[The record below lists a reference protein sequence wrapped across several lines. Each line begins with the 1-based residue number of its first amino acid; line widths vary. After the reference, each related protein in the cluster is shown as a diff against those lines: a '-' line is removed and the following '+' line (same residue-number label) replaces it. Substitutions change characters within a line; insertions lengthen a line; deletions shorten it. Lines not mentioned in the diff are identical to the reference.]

1 MNKRV
6 YPWLLVGLL
15 SFNFG
20 VVYFDRNALNFLM
33 PQIQPELHLSNEQVG
48 MLGSALSLSWAL
60 AGLLIGRL
68 SDVLGRRKLILV
80 VAAFVFSVASMLSG
94 RVTSFTMLLL
104 TRLLMGF
111 AEGGVMPISQALIAA
126 EIDPARRGL
135 AMGIAQNF
143 GANLL
148 SNFLG
153 PIVVVHFGLA
163 FGWRS
168 AFYLAALP
176 GVVAA
181 VLMLW
186 LLREPTREEVR
197 GESVPGG
204 GVDGS
209 DGAGSIGRAGGA
221 GTAGS
226 VSGPGRANRVAGASG
241 AAWKH
246 RNVLLCVGMSIS
258 LVAFIV
264 VFAIFMPLY
273 VVNVRGMPQPVMA
286 WLISMFGLTSMA
298 FAFLVPG
305 SSDVLGRRPVVISMS
320 LIALLIPLGAM
331 FVYQP
336 PWFLFVLF
344 ALGAA
349 MSGVFPLAMATI
361 PSETVP
367 PQQLATVLGLTMGLG
382 EIIGGVFAPTLAGRA
397 ADSSGLGATLWILV
411 GLSLVTGLLACF
423 IEETAPRVLRGRI
436 SSDNVPVG
444 AATMLP
450 RGDENVLDPSGSQES
465 VRSRVDQTQV

>member
-20 VVYFDRNALNFLM
+20 VVYFDRNTLNFLM
-33 PQIQPELHLSNEQVG
+33 PLIQPELHLSNEQVG

-60 AGLLIGRL
+60 AGLVVGRL
-68 SDVLGRRKLILV
+68 SDVLGRRKLVLV
-80 VAAFVFSVASMLSG
+80 ICAFIFSAASMLSG
-94 RVTSFTMLLL
+94 WVTSFAMLLV
-104 TRLLMGF
+104 TRLMMGF
-111 AEGGVMPISQALIAA
+111 AEGGVMPISQALISA
-126 EIDPARRGL
+126 EVDPARRGL

-153 PIVVVHFGLA
+153 PIVVVNFGLA
-163 FGWRS
+163 FGWRN

-186 LLREPTREEVR
+186 LLRDPTPEEVA
-197 GESVPGG
+197 VAP
-204 GVDGS
+204 
-209 DGAGSIGRAGGA
+209 AAGGA
-221 GTAGS
+221 GGAGNA
-226 VSGPGRANRVAGASG
+226 GGTRARGEAGAGG
-241 AAWKH
+241 AAWKQ

-273 VVNVRGMPQPVMA
+273 LVNVRGMPQPVMA
-286 WLISMFGLTSMA
+286 WLMSMFGLTSMA

-320 LIALLIPLGAM
+320 LIAALIPLSAL
-331 FVYQP
+331 FVHQP
-336 PWFLFVLF
+336 LWVVFVLF

-367 PQQLATVLGLTMGLG
+367 PRQLATVLGLTMGLG

-397 ADSSGLGATLWILV
+397 ADSSGLGATLWILI
-411 GLSLVTGLLACF
+411 GLSVVTSVLACF
-423 IEETAPRVLRGRI
+423 IKETAPRVLRQRMPTLVVTGE
-436 SSDNVPVG
+436 
-444 AATMLP
+444 P
-450 RGDENVLDPSGSQES
+450 RY
-465 VRSRVDQTQV
+465 

>member
-1 MNKRV
+1 MNRKV
-6 YPWLLVGLL
+6 YSWLLVGLL

-20 VVYFDRNALNFLM
+20 VVYFDRNTLNFLM
-33 PQIQPELHLSNEQVG
+33 PLIQPELHLSNEQVG

-60 AGLLIGRL
+60 AGLVVGRL

-80 VAAFVFSVASMLSG
+80 ICAFIFSAASMLSG
-94 RVTSFTMLLL
+94 WVTSFAMLLV
-104 TRLLMGF
+104 TRLMMGF
-111 AEGGVMPISQALIAA
+111 AEGGVMPISQALISA
-126 EIDPARRGL
+126 EVDPARRGL

-153 PIVVVHFGLA
+153 PIVVVNFGLA
-163 FGWRS
+163 FGWRN

-186 LLREPTREEVR
+186 LLRDPTPEEVAV
-197 GESVPGG
+197 GPT
-204 GVDGS
+204 
-209 DGAGSIGRAGGA
+209 AGGA
-221 GTAGS
+221 GGAGGADVARGAAS
-226 VSGPGRANRVAGASG
+226 AGRASGTDGARGTSGDGASG
-241 AAWKH
+241 ADGARAVSNASSAGGAAWKQ

-273 VVNVRGMPQPVMA
+273 LVNVRGMPQPVMA
-286 WLISMFGLTSMA
+286 WLMSMFGLTSMA

-320 LIALLIPLGAM
+320 LIAALIPLGAM
-331 FVYQP
+331 LVHQP
-336 PWFLFVLF
+336 LWLLFVLF

-367 PQQLATVLGLTMGLG
+367 PRQLATVLGLTMGLG

-397 ADSSGLGATLWILV
+397 ADANGLGATLWILI
-411 GLSLVTGLLACF
+411 GLSVVTSVLACF
-423 IEETAPRVLRGRI
+423 IKETAPRVLRQRMPALVVTG
-436 SSDNVPVG
+436 G
-444 AATMLP
+444 P
-450 RGDENVLDPSGSQES
+450 RY
-465 VRSRVDQTQV
+465 

>member
-20 VVYFDRNALNFLM
+20 VVYFDRNTLNFLM
-33 PQIQPELHLSNEQVG
+33 PLIQPELHLSNEQVG

-60 AGLLIGRL
+60 AGLVVGRL

-80 VAAFVFSVASMLSG
+80 IAAFIFSAASMLSG
-94 RVTSFTMLLL
+94 WVTSFAMLMV
-104 TRLLMGF
+104 TRLMMGF
-111 AEGGVMPISQALIAA
+111 AEGGVMPISQALISA

-153 PIVVVHFGLA
+153 PIVVVNFGLA

-186 LLREPTREEVR
+186 LLRDPTPEEA
-197 GESVPGG
+197 
-204 GVDGS
+204 GVS
-209 DGAGSIGRAGGA
+209 AAAGGA
-221 GTAGS
+221 SGS
-226 VSGPGRANRVAGASG
+226 AGAGIASSTPG
-241 AAWKH
+241 AAAWKH
-246 RNVLLCVGMSIS
+246 PNVLLCIGMSIS

-273 VVNVRGMPQPVMA
+273 LVNVRHMPQPVMA
-286 WLISMFGLTSMA
+286 WLMSMFGLTSML

-305 SSDVLGRRPVVISMS
+305 SSDGLGRRPVVISMS
-320 LIALLIPLGAM
+320 LIAALIPLSAL
-331 FVYQP
+331 FVHQP
-336 PWFLFVLF
+336 LWLVFVLF

-367 PQQLATVLGLTMGLG
+367 PRQLATVLGLTMGLG

-397 ADSSGLGATLWILV
+397 ADANGLGATLWILI
-411 GLSLVTGLLACF
+411 GLSVVTSVLACF
-423 IEETAPRVLRGRI
+423 IKETAPRVLRQRMPALEA
-436 SSDNVPVG
+436 V
-444 AATMLP
+444 
-450 RGDENVLDPSGSQES
+450 
-465 VRSRVDQTQV
+465 

>member
-20 VVYFDRNALNFLM
+20 VVYFDRNTLNFLM
-33 PQIQPELHLSNEQVG
+33 PLIQPELHLSNEQVG

-60 AGLLIGRL
+60 AGLVIGRL

-80 VAAFVFSVASMLSG
+80 IAAFIFSAASMLSG
-94 RVTSFTMLLL
+94 WVTSFAMLMV
-104 TRLLMGF
+104 TRLMMGF
-111 AEGGVMPISQALIAA
+111 AEGGVMPISQALISA

-153 PIVVVHFGLA
+153 PIVVVNFGLA

-181 VLMLW
+181 VLMWW
-186 LLREPTREEVR
+186 LLREPTPGEV
-197 GESVPGG
+197 SHVPAALG
-204 GVDGS
+204 
-209 DGAGSIGRAGGA
+209 AGGA
-221 GTAGS
+221 GSSDDARGVGSAG
-226 VSGPGRANRVAGASG
+226 GLGRPAGVGASGGDSALVTASAG

-246 RNVLLCVGMSIS
+246 PNVLLCIGMSIS

-273 VVNVRGMPQPVMA
+273 LVNVRHMPQPVMA
-286 WLISMFGLTSMA
+286 WLMSMFGLTSML

-320 LIALLIPLGAM
+320 LIAALIPLSAL
-331 FVYQP
+331 FVHQP
-336 PWFLFVLF
+336 LWLVFVLF

-367 PQQLATVLGLTMGLG
+367 PRQLATVLGLTMGLG

-397 ADSSGLGATLWILV
+397 ADADGLGATLWILI
-411 GLSLVTGLLACF
+411 GLSVVTSVLACF
-423 IEETAPRVLRGRI
+423 VKETAPRVLRQRM
-436 SSDNVPVG
+436 SALVVTG
-444 AATMLP
+444 A
-450 RGDENVLDPSGSQES
+450 
-465 VRSRVDQTQV
+465 

>member
-1 MNKRV
+1 MNKQV
-6 YPWLLVGLL
+6 YPWVLVGLL

-20 VVYFDRNALNFLM
+20 VVYFDRNTLNFLM
-33 PQIQPELHLSNEQVG
+33 PLIQPELHLSNEQVG

-60 AGLLIGRL
+60 AGLVVGRL

-80 VAAFVFSVASMLSG
+80 IAAFIFSAASMLSG
-94 RVTSFTMLLL
+94 WVTSFAMLMV
-104 TRLLMGF
+104 TRLMMGF
-111 AEGGVMPISQALIAA
+111 AEGGVMPISQALISA

-135 AMGIAQNF
+135 AMGVAQNF

-153 PIVVVHFGLA
+153 PIVVVNFGLA

-181 VLMLW
+181 VLMWW
-186 LLREPTREEVR
+186 LLRDPTPEEALAGSAATSGGTV
-197 GESVPGG
+197 GG
-204 GVDGS
+204 G
-209 DGAGSIGRAGGA
+209 GA
-221 GTAGS
+221 
-226 VSGPGRANRVAGASG
+226 SGPAGASG
-241 AAWKH
+241 AAWKQ
-246 RNVLLCVGMSIS
+246 RNVLLCVGMSIL

-273 VVNVRGMPQPVMA
+273 LVNVRHMPQPVMA
-286 WLISMFGLTSMA
+286 WLMSMFGLTSML

-320 LIALLIPLGAM
+320 LIAALIPLAAL
-331 FVYQP
+331 FVHQP
-336 PWFLFVLF
+336 LWVVFVLF

-397 ADSSGLGATLWILV
+397 ADSSGLGATLWILI
-411 GLSLVTGLLACF
+411 GLSVVTGVLACF
-423 IEETAPRVLRGRI
+423 IQETAPRVLRQR
-436 SSDNVPVG
+436 VP
-444 AATMLP
+444 ALAT
-450 RGDENVLDPSGSQES
+450 
-465 VRSRVDQTQV
+465 

>member
-1 MNKRV
+1 MNRRL

-20 VVYFDRNALNFLM
+20 VVYFDRNTLNFLM
-33 PQIQPELHLSNEQVG
+33 PLIQPELHLSNEQIG
-48 MLGSALSLSWAL
+48 ILGSALSLSWAL
-60 AGLLIGRL
+60 AGLAVGRL

-80 VAAFVFSVASMLSG
+80 IAAFIFSAASMLSG
-94 RVTSFTMLLL
+94 WVTSFAMLLV

-111 AEGGVMPISQALIAA
+111 AEGGVMPISQALISA

-135 AMGIAQNF
+135 AMGVAQNF

-153 PIVVVHFGLA
+153 PIVVVNFGLA
-163 FGWRS
+163 FGWRN

-176 GVVAA
+176 GVIAA

-186 LLREPTREEVR
+186 LLRDPPREQAVPPPTAVNAR
-197 GESVPGG
+197 
-204 GVDGS
+204 
-209 DGAGSIGRAGGA
+209 
-221 GTAGS
+221 
-226 VSGPGRANRVAGASG
+226 G

-246 RNVLLCVGMSIS
+246 RNVLLCVAMSIL
-258 LVAFIV
+258 LVAFVV
-264 VFAIFMPLY
+264 VFSIFMPLY
-273 VVNVRGMPQPVMA
+273 LVNVRGLPQPTMA
-286 WLISMFGLTSMA
+286 WLMSMFGLTAMF

-320 LIALLIPLGAM
+320 LIAALIPLGA
-331 FVYQP
+331 
-336 PWFLFVLF
+336 LFVHQPLWLVFVSF

-349 MSGVFPLAMATI
+349 ASGVFPLVMATI

-382 EIIGGVFAPTLAGRA
+382 EIIGGVFAPTIAGWA

-411 GLSLVTGLLACF
+411 GLSVATGVLACF
-423 IEETAPRVLRGRI
+423 IEETAPRVLHQRI
-436 SSDNVPVG
+436 PALVVTDE
-444 AATMLP
+444 P
-450 RGDENVLDPSGSQES
+450 RY
-465 VRSRVDQTQV
+465 

>member
-20 VVYFDRNALNFLM
+20 VVYFDRNTLNFLM
-33 PQIQPELHLSNEQVG
+33 PLIQPELHLSNEQVG

-60 AGLLIGRL
+60 AGLVVGRL

-80 VAAFVFSVASMLSG
+80 IAAFIFSAASMLSG
-94 RVTSFTMLLL
+94 WVTSFAMLMV
-104 TRLLMGF
+104 TRLMMGF
-111 AEGGVMPISQALIAA
+111 AEGGVMPISQALISA

-153 PIVVVHFGLA
+153 PIVVVNFGLA

-186 LLREPTREEVR
+186 LLRDPTPEKV
-197 GESVPGG
+197 SP
-204 GVDGS
+204 
-209 DGAGSIGRAGGA
+209 APAAGG
-221 GTAGS
+221 S
-226 VSGPGRANRVAGASG
+226 VDAQA

-246 RNVLLCVGMSIS
+246 PNVLLCIGMSIS

-273 VVNVRGMPQPVMA
+273 LVNVRHMPQPVMA
-286 WLISMFGLTSMA
+286 WLMSMFGLTSML

-320 LIALLIPLGAM
+320 LIAALIPLSAL
-331 FVYQP
+331 FVHQP
-336 PWFLFVLF
+336 LWLVFVLF

-367 PQQLATVLGLTMGLG
+367 PRQLATVLGLTMGLG

-397 ADSSGLGATLWILV
+397 ADANGLGATLWILI
-411 GLSLVTGLLACF
+411 GLSVVTSVLACF
-423 IEETAPRVLRGRI
+423 IKETAPRVLRQRMPALVVTG
-436 SSDNVPVG
+436 G
-444 AATMLP
+444 P
-450 RGDENVLDPSGSQES
+450 RY
-465 VRSRVDQTQV
+465 

>member
-1 MNKRV
+1 
-6 YPWLLVGLL
+6 
-15 SFNFG
+15 
-20 VVYFDRNALNFLM
+20 
-33 PQIQPELHLSNEQVG
+33 
-48 MLGSALSLSWAL
+48 
-60 AGLLIGRL
+60 
-68 SDVLGRRKLILV
+68 
-80 VAAFVFSVASMLSG
+80 
-94 RVTSFTMLLL
+94 
-104 TRLLMGF
+104 
-111 AEGGVMPISQALIAA
+111 MPISQALIAA
-126 EIDPARRGL
+126 EIDPARHGL

-153 PIVVVHFGLA
+153 PIVVVNFGVA

-186 LLREPTREEVR
+186 LLREPPREEAH
-197 GESVPGG
+197 GEFVPGRS
-204 GVDGS
+204 VDDS
-209 DGAGSIGRAGGA
+209 ELS
-221 GTAGS
+221 GTA
-226 VSGPGRANRVAGASG
+226 
-241 AAWKH
+241 AWAH

-273 VVNVRGMPQPVMA
+273 LVNVRGMSKPDMA

-320 LIALLIPLGAM
+320 LIALSIPLGAM
-331 FVYQP
+331 CVHQP
-336 PWFLFVLF
+336 LWLLFVLF

-367 PQQLATVLGLTMGLG
+367 PQQLATVLGLTIGLG

-397 ADSSGLGATLWILV
+397 ADSSGLGATLWILI

-423 IEETAPRVLRGRI
+423 IKDTAPRVLRERI
-436 SSDNVPVG
+436 SSDNVPLG
-444 AATMLP
+444 AATTLL
-450 RGDENVLDPSGSQES
+450 RGDENVLDPGGSQES
-465 VRSRVDQTQV
+465 ARSRVDQAQV

>member
-1 MNKRV
+1 MNRKV

-33 PQIQPELHLSNEQVG
+33 PLIQPELHLSNEQVG

-60 AGLLIGRL
+60 AGLLVGRL
-68 SDVLGRRKLILV
+68 SDMLGRRKVILV
-80 VAAFVFSVASMLSG
+80 IAAFIFSVASLLSG
-94 RVTSFTMLLL
+94 WVTSFGMLLA

-111 AEGGVMPISQALIAA
+111 AEGGVMPISQALISA

-153 PIVVVHFGLA
+153 PIVVVNFGLA

-186 LLREPTREEVR
+186 LLRDPTREEVGRKAR
-197 GESVPGG
+197 GEG
-204 GVDGS
+204 
-209 DGAGSIGRAGGA
+209 
-221 GTAGS
+221 
-226 VSGPGRANRVAGASG
+226 VSGRLVGASG
-241 AAWKH
+241 DAGGSGGTGGSERLGAAAWTH

-273 VVNVRGMPQPVMA
+273 LVNVRGMPQQVMA

-320 LIALLIPLGAM
+320 LLALLIPLGAM
-331 FVYQP
+331 FVHQP
-336 PWFLFVLF
+336 LWPLFVLF

-367 PQQLATVLGLTMGLG
+367 PRQLATVLGLTMGLG

-397 ADSSGLGATLWILV
+397 ADSSGLGATLWILI
-411 GLSLVTGLLACF
+411 GLSLATGLLACF
-423 IEETAPRVLRGRI
+423 IEETAPRVLQRGQQAF
-436 SSDNVPVG
+436 G
-444 AATMLP
+444 H
-450 RGDENVLDPSGSQES
+450 
-465 VRSRVDQTQV
+465 

>member
-1 MNKRV
+1 MNERV

-20 VVYFDRNALNFLM
+20 VVYFDRNTLNFLM
-33 PQIQPELHLSNEQVG
+33 PLIQPELHLSNEQVG

-60 AGLLIGRL
+60 AGLVVGRL

-80 VAAFVFSVASMLSG
+80 IAAFIFSAASMLSG
-94 RVTSFTMLLL
+94 WVTSFAMLMV
-104 TRLLMGF
+104 TRLMMGF
-111 AEGGVMPISQALIAA
+111 AEGGVMPISQALISA

-135 AMGIAQNF
+135 AMGVAQNF

-153 PIVVVHFGLA
+153 PIVVVNFGLA

-168 AFYLAALP
+168 AFYLAAAP
-176 GVVAA
+176 GVLAA
-181 VLMLW
+181 VLMWW
-186 LLREPTREEVR
+186 LLREPTPEEVLVPAKAGGASR
-197 GESVPGG
+197 AGGPGG
-204 GVDGS
+204 AGGGPVAS
-209 DGAGSIGRAGGA
+209 GAGGSGGASGGPGASGTGRAGGA
-221 GTAGS
+221 
-226 VSGPGRANRVAGASG
+226 
-241 AAWKH
+241 AWKQ

-273 VVNVRGMPQPVMA
+273 LVNVRHMPQPVMA
-286 WLISMFGLTSMA
+286 WLMSMFGLTSML

-320 LIALLIPLGAM
+320 LIAALIPLAAL
-331 FVYQP
+331 FVHQP
-336 PWFLFVLF
+336 LWVVFVLF

-382 EIIGGVFAPTLAGRA
+382 EIVGGVFAPTLAGRA
-397 ADSSGLGATLWILV
+397 ADSSGLGATLWILI
-411 GLSLVTGLLACF
+411 GLSVVTSVLACF
-423 IEETAPRVLRGRI
+423 IQETAPRVLRQRMPALA
-436 SSDNVPVG
+436 V
-444 AATMLP
+444 
-450 RGDENVLDPSGSQES
+450 
-465 VRSRVDQTQV
+465 

>member
-1 MNKRV
+1 MNRKV

-33 PQIQPELHLSNEQVG
+33 PLIQPELHLSNEQVG

-60 AGLLIGRL
+60 AGLLVGRL
-68 SDVLGRRKLILV
+68 SDMLGRRTVILV
-80 VAAFVFSVASMLSG
+80 IAAFIFSVASLLSG
-94 RVTSFTMLLL
+94 WVTSFGMLLA

-111 AEGGVMPISQALIAA
+111 AEGGVMPISQALISA

-153 PIVVVHFGLA
+153 PIVVVNFGLA

-186 LLREPTREEVR
+186 LLRDPTREEVGRKAR
-197 GESVPGG
+197 GEG
-204 GVDGS
+204 
-209 DGAGSIGRAGGA
+209 
-221 GTAGS
+221 
-226 VSGPGRANRVAGASG
+226 VSGRLVGASG
-241 AAWKH
+241 DAGGSGGTGGSERLGAAAWTH

-273 VVNVRGMPQPVMA
+273 LVNVRGMPQQVMA

-320 LIALLIPLGAM
+320 LLALLIPLGAM
-331 FVYQP
+331 FVHQP
-336 PWFLFVLF
+336 LWLLFVLF

-367 PQQLATVLGLTMGLG
+367 PRQLATVLGLTMGLG

-397 ADSSGLGATLWILV
+397 ADSSGLGATLWILI
-411 GLSLVTGLLACF
+411 GLSLATGLLACF
-423 IEETAPRVLRGRI
+423 IEETAPRVLQRGQQAF
-436 SSDNVPVG
+436 G
-444 AATMLP
+444 H
-450 RGDENVLDPSGSQES
+450 
-465 VRSRVDQTQV
+465 

>member
-1 MNKRV
+1 MQHEPARGMNRKV

-33 PQIQPELHLSNEQVG
+33 PLIQPELHLSNEQVG

-60 AGLLIGRL
+60 AGLLVGRL
-68 SDVLGRRKLILV
+68 SDMLGRRKVILV
-80 VAAFVFSVASMLSG
+80 IAAFIFSVASLLSG
-94 RVTSFTMLLL
+94 WVTSFGMLLA

-111 AEGGVMPISQALIAA
+111 AEGGVMPISQALISA

-153 PIVVVHFGLA
+153 PIVVVNFGLA

-186 LLREPTREEVR
+186 LLRDPTREEVGRKAR
-197 GESVPGG
+197 GEG
-204 GVDGS
+204 
-209 DGAGSIGRAGGA
+209 
-221 GTAGS
+221 
-226 VSGPGRANRVAGASG
+226 VSGRLVGASG
-241 AAWKH
+241 DAGGSGGTGGSERLGAAAWTH

-273 VVNVRGMPQPVMA
+273 LVNVRGMPQQVMA

-320 LIALLIPLGAM
+320 LLALLIPLGAM
-331 FVYQP
+331 FVHQP
-336 PWFLFVLF
+336 LWPLFVLF

-367 PQQLATVLGLTMGLG
+367 PRQLATVLGLTMGLG

-397 ADSSGLGATLWILV
+397 ADSSGLGATLWILI
-411 GLSLVTGLLACF
+411 GLSLATGLLACF
-423 IEETAPRVLRGRI
+423 IEETAPRVLQRGQQAF
-436 SSDNVPVG
+436 G
-444 AATMLP
+444 H
-450 RGDENVLDPSGSQES
+450 
-465 VRSRVDQTQV
+465 

>member
-20 VVYFDRNALNFLM
+20 VVYFDRNTLNFLM
-33 PQIQPELHLSNEQVG
+33 PLIQPELHLSNEQVG

-60 AGLLIGRL
+60 AGLVVGRL

-80 VAAFVFSVASMLSG
+80 ICAFIFSAASMLSG
-94 RVTSFTMLLL
+94 WVTSFAMLLV
-104 TRLLMGF
+104 TRLMMGF
-111 AEGGVMPISQALIAA
+111 AEGGVMPISQALISA
-126 EIDPARRGL
+126 EVDPARRGL

-153 PIVVVHFGLA
+153 PIVVVNFGLA
-163 FGWRS
+163 FGWRN

-186 LLREPTREEVR
+186 LLRDPTPEEVA
-197 GESVPGG
+197 VAP
-204 GVDGS
+204 
-209 DGAGSIGRAGGA
+209 
-221 GTAGS
+221 TAGS
-226 VSGPGRANRVAGASG
+226 AGGTGGADVARGAGGTGG
-241 AAWKH
+241 AAWKQ

-273 VVNVRGMPQPVMA
+273 LVNVRGMPQPVMA
-286 WLISMFGLTSMA
+286 WLMSMFGLTSMA

-320 LIALLIPLGAM
+320 LIAALIPLSAL
-331 FVYQP
+331 FVHQP
-336 PWFLFVLF
+336 LWLVFVLF

-367 PQQLATVLGLTMGLG
+367 PRQLATVLGLTMGLG

-397 ADSSGLGATLWILV
+397 ADSSGLGATLWILI
-411 GLSLVTGLLACF
+411 GLSVVTSVLACF
-423 IEETAPRVLRGRI
+423 IEETAPRVLHQRMPALVVT
-436 SSDNVPVG
+436 DE
-444 AATMLP
+444 P
-450 RGDENVLDPSGSQES
+450 RY
-465 VRSRVDQTQV
+465 

>member
-1 MNKRV
+1 
-6 YPWLLVGLL
+6 
-15 SFNFG
+15 
-20 VVYFDRNALNFLM
+20 
-33 PQIQPELHLSNEQVG
+33 
-48 MLGSALSLSWAL
+48 
-60 AGLLIGRL
+60 
-68 SDVLGRRKLILV
+68 
-80 VAAFVFSVASMLSG
+80 
-94 RVTSFTMLLL
+94 
-104 TRLLMGF
+104 
-111 AEGGVMPISQALIAA
+111 MPISQALISA

-153 PIVVVHFGLA
+153 PIVVVNFGLA

-186 LLREPTREEVR
+186 LLRDPTPEEA
-197 GESVPGG
+197 GISAAAAA
-204 GVDGS
+204 
-209 DGAGSIGRAGGA
+209 DGAIGADSAQGVG
-221 GTAGS
+221 
-226 VSGPGRANRVAGASG
+226 NASG
-241 AAWKH
+241 VPRPASAGPAAWKH
-246 RNVLLCVGMSIS
+246 PNVLLCIGMSIS

-273 VVNVRGMPQPVMA
+273 LVNVRHMLQPVMA
-286 WLISMFGLTSMA
+286 WLMSMFGLTSML

-320 LIALLIPLGAM
+320 LIAALIPLSAL
-331 FVYQP
+331 FVHQP
-336 PWFLFVLF
+336 LWLVFVLF

-367 PQQLATVLGLTMGLG
+367 PRQLATVLGLTMGLG

-397 ADSSGLGATLWILV
+397 ADANGLGATLWILI
-411 GLSLVTGLLACF
+411 GLSVVTSVLACF
-423 IEETAPRVLRGRI
+423 IKETAPRVLRQRMPALVVTG
-436 SSDNVPVG
+436 G
-444 AATMLP
+444 P
-450 RGDENVLDPSGSQES
+450 RY
-465 VRSRVDQTQV
+465 

>member
-1 MNKRV
+1 MNRRL

-20 VVYFDRNALNFLM
+20 VVYFDRNTLNFLM
-33 PQIQPELHLSNEQVG
+33 PLIQPELHLSNEQIG
-48 MLGSALSLSWAL
+48 ILGSALSLSWAL
-60 AGLLIGRL
+60 AGLAVGRL

-80 VAAFVFSVASMLSG
+80 IAAFIFSAASMLSG
-94 RVTSFTMLLL
+94 WVTSFAMLLV

-111 AEGGVMPISQALIAA
+111 AEGGVMPISQALISA

-135 AMGIAQNF
+135 AMGVAQNF

-153 PIVVVHFGLA
+153 PIVVVNFGLA
-163 FGWRS
+163 FGWRN

-176 GVVAA
+176 GVIAA

-186 LLREPTREEVR
+186 LLRDPPLEQAVPPPTAVNAR
-197 GESVPGG
+197 
-204 GVDGS
+204 
-209 DGAGSIGRAGGA
+209 
-221 GTAGS
+221 
-226 VSGPGRANRVAGASG
+226 G

-246 RNVLLCVGMSIS
+246 RNVLLCVAMSIL
-258 LVAFIV
+258 LVAFVV
-264 VFAIFMPLY
+264 VFSIFMPLY
-273 VVNVRGMPQPVMA
+273 LVNVRGLPQPTMA
-286 WLISMFGLTSMA
+286 WLMSMFGLTAMF

-320 LIALLIPLGAM
+320 LIAALIPLGA
-331 FVYQP
+331 
-336 PWFLFVLF
+336 LFVHQPLWLVFVSF

-349 MSGVFPLAMATI
+349 ASGVFPLVMATI

-382 EIIGGVFAPTLAGRA
+382 EIIGGVFAPTIAGWA

-411 GLSLVTGLLACF
+411 GLSVATGVLACF
-423 IEETAPRVLRGRI
+423 IEETAPRVLHQRI
-436 SSDNVPVG
+436 PALVVTDE
-444 AATMLP
+444 P
-450 RGDENVLDPSGSQES
+450 RY
-465 VRSRVDQTQV
+465 

>member
-20 VVYFDRNALNFLM
+20 VVYFDRNTLNFLM
-33 PQIQPELHLSNEQVG
+33 PLIQPELRLSNEQVG

-60 AGLLIGRL
+60 AGLVVGRL

-80 VAAFVFSVASMLSG
+80 IAAFIFSAASMLSG
-94 RVTSFTMLLL
+94 WVTSFAMLMV
-104 TRLLMGF
+104 TRLMMGF
-111 AEGGVMPISQALIAA
+111 AEGGVMPISQALISA

-153 PIVVVHFGLA
+153 PIVVVNFGLA

-186 LLREPTREEVR
+186 LLRDPTPEEA
-197 GESVPGG
+197 GISAAAAA
-204 GVDGS
+204 
-209 DGAGSIGRAGGA
+209 DGAIGADGA
-221 GTAGS
+221 QGVG
-226 VSGPGRANRVAGASG
+226 NASG
-241 AAWKH
+241 VPRPASAGPAAWKH
-246 RNVLLCVGMSIS
+246 PNVLLCIGMSIS

-273 VVNVRGMPQPVMA
+273 LVNVRHMPQPVMA
-286 WLISMFGLTSMA
+286 WLMSMFGLTSML

-320 LIALLIPLGAM
+320 LIAALIPLSAL
-331 FVYQP
+331 FVHQP
-336 PWFLFVLF
+336 LWLVFVLF

-367 PQQLATVLGLTMGLG
+367 PRQLATVLGLTMGLG

-397 ADSSGLGATLWILV
+397 ADANGLGATLWILI
-411 GLSLVTGLLACF
+411 GLSVVTSVLACF
-423 IEETAPRVLRGRI
+423 IKETAPRVLRQRMPALVVTG
-436 SSDNVPVG
+436 G
-444 AATMLP
+444 P
-450 RGDENVLDPSGSQES
+450 RY
-465 VRSRVDQTQV
+465 